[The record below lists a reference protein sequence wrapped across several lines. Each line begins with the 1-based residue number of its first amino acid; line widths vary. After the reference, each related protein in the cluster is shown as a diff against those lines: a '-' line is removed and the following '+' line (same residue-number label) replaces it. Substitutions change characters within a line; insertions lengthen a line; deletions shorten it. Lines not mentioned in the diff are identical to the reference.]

1 MNSSHQTL
9 YNNDQRKIEKKLRE
23 INKLKNKSNLTKEEL
38 AKVKKE
44 DQYKRS
50 LNKIKQLLKTIPDT
64 IKVIILSYLSDN
76 IRLNLLKEKHS
87 IKTLTEILLGL
98 PKSIKIYYK
107 LHHCVT
113 LVEPILAE
121 MYKIKMTDFWYT
133 NVFDNYVDNF
143 AFIFRS
149 DYYIDKYYIQCFENQ
164 KYKDEIRF
172 FSNRYINII
181 VYILKIYTKMYRENR
196 PEWHKMNERI
206 ILKLMLNILIITK

>member
-1 MNSSHQTL
+1 MNSSHQR
-9 YNNDQRKIEKKLRE
+9 YNNDQRKIAKKLRQ
-23 INKLKNKSNLTKEEL
+23 INELKNKSNLTQEEL

-98 PKSIKIYYK
+98 PKSIKIFYK

-121 MYKIKMTDFWYT
+121 MYKIKMADLCYNDVFYT
-133 NVFDNYVDNF
+133 NYVVDF
-143 AFIFRS
+143 AHIFR
-149 DYYIDKYYIQCFENQ
+149 DKYYIQCFENQ
-164 KYKDEIRF
+164 KYKDEIKF
-172 FSNRYINII
+172 YSNRYINII

>member
-1 MNSSHQTL
+1 MNSSHQKL
-9 YNNDQRKIEKKLRE
+9 YDNNQRKIAKKLRE
-23 INKLKNKSNLTKEEL
+23 INKLKNKSNLTPEEL

-50 LNKIKQLLKTIPDT
+50 LNKILQLLKAIPDT
-64 IKVIILSYLSDN
+64 IKVIIISYLSDN

-98 PKSIKIYYK
+98 PNSIEIFYK

-121 MYKIKMTDFWYT
+121 MYKIKMADLCY
-133 NVFDNYVDNF
+133 NDVFYPNYVVNF
-143 AFIFRS
+143 EYIFR
-149 DYYIDKYYIQCFENQ
+149 DKYYIQCFENQ
-164 KYKDEIRF
+164 KYKDEIKF
-172 FSNRYINII
+172 YSNQYINII

>member
-1 MNSSHQTL
+1 MNSSHL
-9 YNNDQRKIEKKLRE
+9 KRYDNNQRKIAKKLRE
-23 INKLKNKSNLTKEEL
+23 IEELKNKSNLTPEEL

-64 IKVIILSYLSDN
+64 IKLIILSYLPDN

-98 PKSIKIYYK
+98 PKSIKNFYK

-113 LVEPILAE
+113 LVEPILVE
-121 MYKIKMTDFWYT
+121 MYKIKMADLCYNDVFYT
-133 NVFDNYVDNF
+133 NYVVDF
-143 AFIFRS
+143 AFIFRN
-149 DYYIDKYYIQCFENQ
+149 KYYIQCFENQ
-164 KYKDEIRF
+164 EYKDEIKF
-172 FSNRYINII
+172 YSNRYINII

>member
-1 MNSSHQTL
+1 M
-9 YNNDQRKIEKKLRE
+9 
-23 INKLKNKSNLTKEEL
+23 
-38 AKVKKE
+38 KKE

-98 PKSIKIYYK
+98 PKSIKIFYK

-121 MYKIKMTDFWYT
+121 MYKIKMADLCYNDVFYT
-133 NVFDNYVDNF
+133 NYVVDF
-143 AFIFRS
+143 AHIIRN
-149 DYYIDKYYIQCFENQ
+149 KYYIQCFENQ
-164 KYKDEIRF
+164 EYKDEIKF
-172 FSNRYINII
+172 YSNRYINII